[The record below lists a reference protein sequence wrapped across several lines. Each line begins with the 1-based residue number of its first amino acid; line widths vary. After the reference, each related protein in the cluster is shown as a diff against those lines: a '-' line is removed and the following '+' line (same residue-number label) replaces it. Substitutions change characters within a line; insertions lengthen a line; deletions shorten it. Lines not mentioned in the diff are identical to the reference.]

1 VIRETLES
9 LTPQGRN
16 TFYKTGVI
24 TVLALGLCVVVGVA
38 LRSRAHPAPLPFTV
52 VVPLAALISGVHAFW
67 RMGWRRL
74 LAFVV
79 IGFAVC
85 FGAEF
90 LSTHIGFPFGE
101 YTYDEKRV
109 GRMFGSVPWTVPL
122 AWFAMLYPSLLMANL
137 LVDGQPKVGGPGLGR
152 LLLISVVGATL
163 MTVWDLALDPH
174 MVHHEGAWTWR
185 YSDECRQQE
194 CMKDLASVR
203 CVRSC
208 KDDCTRPESPQYCA
222 VREVF
227 GPGETDLGECA
238 KGRRLEP
245 FLDRCAR
252 RCRANA
258 PDGDFEQGCDD
269 LTRGVAEIEAQEGS
283 PDQSR
288 ERKALHRGQNWKLSC
303 ERECCGADCESAC
316 VAAHPVRSDDE
327 AWWLSVGGHPSTIAD
342 WSHRTFPWYFQ
353 RGFYQCIPF
362 SNFYGW
368 MITSFLALALY
379 GWVKQEWLLDLEK
392 AAADRKGDD
401 GIRSLY
407 LAQQVPD
414 DLTLLD
420 SNDRGESWERTKVYW
435 RKMAEDRELL
445 PFLNLQ
451 KLLTGSGVLI
461 YVLVAW
467 CNVVFAH
474 PAGLSLLAVL
484 TMGLPCVAALLRLFR
499 SDGER
504 ALAQRM
510 FEEHARRPRKK
521 RFYHF
526 AEQIQSAEQ
535 QVIDEP
541 DQGEA
546 PEDPES

>member
-1 VIRETLES
+1 MIRERLES

-16 TFYKTGVI
+16 TFYKAGILVF
-24 TVLALGLCVVVGVA
+24 LALGLCVVIGVA
-38 LRSRAHPAPLPFTV
+38 LRSRAYPTPLPFTV
-52 VVPLAALISGVHAFW
+52 VVPIAALIAGVHACW

-79 IGFAVC
+79 ISFSVC
-85 FGAEF
+85 WGAEF
-90 LSTHIGFPFGE
+90 LSTHIGFPFGQ

-109 GRMFGSVPWTVPL
+109 GWMIGSVPWTVPL

-137 LVDGQPKVGGPGLGR
+137 LVDGQPKVGGPGIRR

-163 MTVWDLALDPH
+163 MTIWDLALDPH

-185 YSDECRQQE
+185 YSDQCQQKE
-194 CMKDLASVR
+194 CMKDLAPVQ
-203 CVRSC
+203 CVHDC
-208 KDDCTRPESPQYCA
+208 KDVCTRPVSVQYCA
-222 VREVF
+222 YRQLVE
-227 GPGETDLGECA
+227 PGKADLGECG

-245 FLDRCAR
+245 YLDQCAQQ
-252 RCRANA
+252 CRSAA
-258 PDGDFEQGCDD
+258 PDGEFEDGCDD
-269 LTRGVAEIEAQEGS
+269 LTSGVAKLASREES
-283 PDQSR
+283 PELYR

-303 ERECCGADCESAC
+303 ERECCDADCETAC
-316 VAAHPVRSDDE
+316 SAAHPVRSDD
-327 AWWLSVGGHPSTIAD
+327 ATWWDDAGGHPSAIAD
-342 WSHRTFPWYFQ
+342 WSHRKFPWYFQ
-353 RGFYQCIPF
+353 WGFYQCIPF

-368 MITSFLALALY
+368 MITSFIALALY
-379 GWVKQEWLLDLEK
+379 GWVKQEWILDLEK

-401 GIRSLY
+401 GIRTLY
-407 LAQQVPD
+407 LTQQIPD

-420 SNDRGESWERTKVYW
+420 SNDRGESWERTKNYW

-451 KLLTGSGVLI
+451 KLFTGSGVLI
-461 YVLVAW
+461 YVMVAW
-467 CNVVFAH
+467 CNVVFAY
-474 PAGLSLLAVL
+474 PVGLSLLAVF
-484 TMGLPCVAALLRLFR
+484 TMGLPCVVALMRLFH

-504 ALAQRM
+504 ALAARM

-526 AEQIQSAEQ
+526 AEQIQSPVQ
-535 QVIDEP
+535 QVVDDP

-546 PEDPES
+546 PEEPES